1 MSYSISG
8 TYGPEF
14 TQSGTGAVGR
24 WLNDKVKEI
33 ISVKDFGAVGDG

>member
-14 TQSGTGAVGR
+14 TQSGTGAVGGGMVLATNG
-24 WLNDKVKEI
+24 LNP
-33 ISVKDFGAVGDG
+33 

>member
-14 TQSGTGAVGR
+14 TQSGTGGGSGMILATNG
-24 WLNDKVKEI
+24 LNP
-33 ISVKDFGAVGDG
+33 